1 MTIKN
6 KHWKKMLILIPSISL
21 FTLSSCSFTTTENPR
36 YNLVSPDYQMSESL
50 AVLGYTP
57 SLVTSAWTKAEHN
70 DFATQ
75 EMENI
80 AYAPNDERLLVDKP
94 KIFLSFGLNE
104 AMKQKVE
111 SYGGKYLPYPKE
123 GIKDYFDYDNIEDNE
138 KMPLLF
144 GWASVKTFWKE
155 LNNLFVYPL
164 IPDYMKQLNL
174 LENQFN
180 SKVKNLYDAI
190 IAKYGFTKDQKIKTT
205 MWGAGV
211 GIEFDVKEN
220 EYERYGYDTGQID
233 WMFGENN
240 SLNFEKTK
248 PSGNEMVYKLGK
260 TASGITVQGWF
271 NTSTDI
277 PTPQNAVQRH
287 FAVKDEKQY
296 EGSDLVFVK
305 YNLKN
310 DNTYD
315 AEVQKIKENFSKM
328 VNPKSST
335 LSVQDRVIIV
345 PTNLE
350 FYQYSPISWEYCLN
364 TLAKAMCIEDSE
376 DKKIYTDLNSHK
388 QNLKSFKDVK
398 LNLKK

>member
-21 FTLSSCSFTTTENPR
+21 FTISSCSFTTTENPR

-50 AVLGYTP
+50 AILGYTP

-123 GIKDYFDYDNIEDNE
+123 GIKDYFDYDNIQNNE
-138 KMPLLF
+138 KMPLIF
-144 GWASVKTFWKE
+144 GWASVKAFWKE
-155 LNNLFVYPL
+155 LNNLFVDQL
-164 IPDYMKQLNL
+164 IPNYVEKLDL
-174 LENQFN
+174 LEKEFN
-180 SKVKNLYDAI
+180 LKVKNLYDAI
-190 IAKYGFTKDQKIKTT
+190 IAKYGFKNDQKIKMT

-211 GIEFDVKEN
+211 GIEYDVEEKE
-220 EYERYGYDTGQID
+220 YDRYGYDTGQID

-248 PSGNEMVYKLGK
+248 PLGNDIVYKLGK
-260 TASGITVQGWF
+260 TPSQITVQGWF
-271 NTSTDI
+271 EASTEI
-277 PTPQNAVQRH
+277 PTPQKGVQKH
-287 FAVKDEKQY
+287 FFVGKDENYK
-296 EGSDLVFVK
+296 GSDLVFVK

-310 DNTYD
+310 NDSD
-315 AEVQKIKENFSKM
+315 AIEIKKIKEHFSQM
-328 VNPKSST
+328 VNPTSGK
-335 LSVQDRVIIV
+335 LSAEDRVIIV

-364 TLAKAMCIEDSE
+364 TLAKAMGIEDGK
-376 DKKIYTDLNSHK
+376 DNKIYTDLNSHK